1 MTINERLKFLRK
13 SVLDITQEEF
23 AKKIDVSTSNIGG
36 LEIGR
41 TNLTERVIKSICTTF
56 GVSEEWLRDG
66 IGDPIADGE
75 KHVLYQLKEYFDLED
90 IDIDIVMTYSR
101 LPLKYRILFRQYIK
115 LIVDHENNTY
125 ISDIENRLEN
135 EVSINSNFEQ
145 YETYAFNSDEQEKV
159 ALHEKLDE
167 ELAKEKKL
175 ESEVSSVKESDVG

>member
-135 EVSINSNFEQ
+135 EVSINSNSEQ